1 MSAMESLLMV
11 SIVFWCAIFVY
22 IFWVDRKLS
31 SLKKITDSLEDKD

>member
-1 MSAMESLLMV
+1 MSGMESLLSV

-31 SLKKITDSLEDKD
+31 SLKKMAESLEDKD